1 MIQASSRIRWRVGVV
16 LAAAAIALASVP
28 TVAGASVVAK
38 NKKKNKG
45 TIGYVVAGDRN
56 DGGFY
61 QGQVESVTKTGK
73 KLGYKVIVV
82 DKVNPGAAQ
91 EAFQNLCRQA
101 PKLIIGGGS
110 ELTDGFV
117 PVAES
122 PECSKISW
130 VLVAGFPPTSK
141 SYATVGANENQAHYM
156 GGVAAGLLL
165 QQNGGSAGVCRW
177 RTRSA
182 LRAVDGGQHEGGS
195 RLGRARQA
203 DAGDAH
209 RRLRGR
215 GARDGGAHRP
225 DRGGCTVFYPYLG
238 GALPAANDLATRSG
252 IGVISTS
259 VNLCGVPKD
268 QIGGWNIVESILYNP
283 ALYLPTVLKQFSAG
297 KIKMGKQFAL
307 YGVGASKKLGFTNPN
322 DGPGAVV
329 CNATADQQKKLDEV
343 RSGITSGKIKVEN
356 VGS

>member
-1 MIQASSRIRWRVGVV
+1 M
-16 LAAAAIALASVP
+16 P
-28 TVAGASVVAK
+28 AGA
-38 NKKKNKG
+38 
-45 TIGYVVAGDRN
+45 
-56 DGGFY
+56 
-61 QGQVESVTKTGK
+61 
-73 KLGYKVIVV
+73 
-82 DKVNPGAAQ
+82 
-91 EAFQNLCRQA
+91 EADHRRRL
-101 PKLIIGGGS
+101 

-165 QQNGGSAGVCRW
+165 QQNGGSAACVVGGPDLPFV
-177 RTRSA
+177 RSMEANMKAGLASVAPDKQMLVTLTGDFEDAA
-182 LRAVDGGQHEGGS
+182 LATEALTAQI
-195 RLGRARQA
+195 AR
-203 DAGDAH
+203 
-209 RRLRGR
+209 
-215 GARDGGAHRP
+215 
-225 DRGGCTVFYPYLG
+225 GCTVFYPYLG